1 MNKAK
6 NIVLDVHQATISVFV
21 AKRGCGKD
29 SRHLTVLLSV
39 GGGVVRCPRM
49 RSRTHIKKHF
59 P

>member
-1 MNKAK
+1 MNNAK
-6 NIVLDVHQATISVFV
+6 NIGLDVHQTTISVFV
-21 AKRGCGKD
+21 ANRGCVKD
-29 SRHLTVLLSV
+29 WRHLTVLLSV